1 MPTVFS
7 LFSFT
12 DEAGEEEPAG
22 GLRLHFL
29 AKEMSGVRMFTG
41 LALSRCDYTSHDEEV
56 ETKIT
61 KRKELRD
68 DLDALVGKGREY
80 MCFFHSGMCP
90 LPFIFVERVLW
101 DDYHYATGMP
111 RGFTGMRLMYLNL
124 GAGRAGSPEPAQVG
138 RLRPAQNS
146 SNSAASLSS

>member
-61 KRKELRD
+61 KRDRRYRDTFSLGCCAPANKCQGCIEL
-68 DLDALVGKGREY
+68 ASIGA
-80 MCFFHSGMCP
+80 
-90 LPFIFVERVLW
+90 IW
-101 DDYHYATGMP
+101 DTEQVVW
-111 RGFTGMRLMYLNL
+111 GMRN
-124 GAGRAGSPEPAQVG
+124 E
-138 RLRPAQNS
+138 
-146 SNSAASLSS
+146 